1 MPQFILRLFVLLS
14 LIVGVCS
21 FDAQAQRKQ
30 FYNYSIAQ
38 GLVQTQVLAIEQDI
52 YNQIW
57 FGTYG
62 GISIFDGSSFD
73 NLTKAN
79 TLPAN
84 LITSLYRDKSGTMW
98 MCTST
103 GIYKYNGR
111 KFIPC
116 LTDTV
121 WNSGFHQTKFVESNN
136 GAMWLL
142 SGGKLYERKDL
153 NFRQIET
160 TNVHLVDIYID
171 VVTQTLLVLDL
182 EQGVLKLNAHNKLE
196 HYAASLQAVEYYRVL
211 AATNSLLV
219 YTSKGIMMCTDGKW
233 TVDTRFKDLLKEH
246 ALTAYLQDNGGDIW
260 LATTAGGVYHYKDKA
275 WQYYNSKSGLNEEII
290 LSLFEDNQ
298 HNVWLGSNGNGVY
311 RYTKSPFTFFDVATY
326 FNSSNATYL
335 AEDKQGQL
343 FMTNS
348 KGELF
353 QYKQQTFVPV
363 VHSKGPGFLNFMFTN
378 AQKELTFLSGN
389 NGLWNLENG
398 ALFPQNGAQTKDA
411 NYYYAAYSNGQM
423 DYLVGFNGFVAY
435 KNMAILDVH
444 SFPSNIQ
451 NFTLLNDD
459 HVLVGT
465 NNRNLIYNLTA
476 KKVRDTVLD
485 GTAIL
490 DSDAH
495 GDLVYLATDDKGLVI
510 FNTQDGTYKTVSHKD
525 GLSCDYS
532 YSVLKDSR
540 GAVWV
545 GTGCG
550 IDRIS
555 FNGDSVVIRNF
566 GASDGIIG
574 VEANSG
580 AILED
585 IYGNIWFGTNK
596 GVYKY
601 VPQDDDIVQSKP
613 LLLIKNIFVFSKPLY
628 EVFDG
633 KESWSGNAMLP
644 NDPVLPNDFN
654 HITFQFK
661 AINLSGSDK
670 VRYRYQ
676 LIGEGNDDIYE
687 TNQTSIVFS
696 NLSSGEYIFKIWAT
710 DNMGV
715 WYDNAVSY
723 PFEIKAKFYNT
734 GLFRIAL
741 IFFAVALYFG
751 IRIFRYKQKT
761 KKLLWEERLRE
772 EEKDKVR
779 QRTAEDFHDEI
790 GNKLTRIKLLT
801 NIVSIKMK
809 DADSD
814 TQKMIQQ
821 INHASESLYKGAK
834 DIIWTLQPQSDYL
847 SELLVRIRANTEEM
861 ISYANIVLDFQQ
873 EFTDNTISLHQF
885 DNIKLENE
893 YSRNIIMIFKE
904 AVNNC
909 VKHSGATQI
918 SLIVKV
924 GREQCTIQ
932 MRDNGKGL
940 NGADKPDGNGLKN
953 MQRRADRIN
962 ALFTISANKGNGVQ
976 IELLFSYKKNY
987 K

>member
-1 MPQFILRLFVLLS
+1 MLKYLYSFFIS
-14 LIVGVCS
+14 LYAVFLVTQ
-21 FDAQAQRKQ
+21 DAQAQRKQ

-38 GLVQTQVLAIEQDI
+38 GLVQTQVLAIEQDV

-62 GISIFDGSSFD
+62 GISIFDGTSFD

-79 TLPAN
+79 ALPAN
-84 LITSLYRDKSGTMW
+84 MITSLYRDKSGTMW
-98 MCTST
+98 ICTST
-103 GIYKYNGR
+103 GVYKFNGR

-116 LTDTV
+116 ITDTV
-121 WNSGFHQTKFVESNN
+121 WTSGYHQPKFVEANN

-153 NFRQIET
+153 NIRQIEMASSDI
-160 TNVHLVDIYID
+160 VDIFLD
-171 VVTQTLLVLDL
+171 EATQTLLVLDF
-182 EQGVLKLNAHNKLE
+182 EKGIFKLDAQKKLQPLF
-196 HYAASLQAVEYYRVL
+196 ASTSDFVFYKIL
-211 AATNSLLV
+211 AANNSLLV
-219 YTSKGIMMCTDGKW
+219 YTSKGVMSWKDGKW
-233 TVDTRFKDLLKEH
+233 VLDSRFKDILKQQTI
-246 ALTAYLQDNGGDIW
+246 TAYLEDTRGDIW
-260 LATTAGGVYHYKDKA
+260 LASTEGGVYHYTDKA

-298 HNVWLGSNGNGVY
+298 HNIWLGSNGNGVY
-311 RYTKSPFTFFDVATY
+311 RYTKSPFTFFDAATY
-326 FNSSNATYL
+326 FNATNANYL

-343 FMTNS
+343 FMSNS

-353 QYKQQTFVPV
+353 QYKHQTFMPV
-363 VHSKGPGFLNFMFTN
+363 AHSKGAGFLNFMFTN
-378 AQKELTFLSGN
+378 AQKELTFLTGN
-389 NGLWNLENG
+389 NGLWTLQNG
-398 ALFPQNGAQTKDA
+398 VLVPQNGKKTKDA
-411 NYYYAAYSNGQM
+411 NYYYAAFSRGQI
-423 DYLVGFNGFVAY
+423 DYLVGFNAFVAY
-435 KNMAILDVH
+435 KQNGIIDVH
-444 SFPSNIQ
+444 SFPNNIQ
-451 NFTLLNDD
+451 NFVLLNDD
-459 HVLVGT
+459 NVLLGT
-465 NNRNLIYNLTA
+465 NNRNLIYNLTD
-476 KKVRDTVLD
+476 KKVLDTVLE

-490 DSDAH
+490 DSDVQGHLA
-495 GDLVYLATDDKGLVI
+495 YLATDDKGLVI
-510 FNTQDGTYKTVSHKD
+510 YNTQDGTYKSISNKD

-555 FNGDSVVIRNF
+555 FYQDSVVIRNF
-566 GASDGIIG
+566 GASDGISG

-601 VPQDDDIVQSKP
+601 MPQDDNVVQNKP
-613 LLLIKNIFVFSKPLY
+613 LLLIKNILVFSKPLY
-628 EVFDG
+628 EVFDV
-633 KESWSGNAMLP
+633 KEPWIGNAMLP

-696 NLSSGEYIFKIWAT
+696 NLSSGKYIFKIWAT

-734 GLFRIAL
+734 GLFRVAL

-751 IRIFRYKQKT
+751 IRIFRYKQKM

-801 NIVSIKMK
+801 NIVSTKMK
-809 DADSD
+809 DEDPE

-847 SELLVRIRANTEEM
+847 SELLVRIRTNTEDM
-861 ISYANIVLDFQQ
+861 IAYADIELNFHQ
-873 EFTDNTISLHQF
+873 EFTDKTISLHQF

-904 AVNNC
+904 TVNNC
-909 VKHSGATQI
+909 VKHADATQI
-918 SLIVKV
+918 NINVKV

-932 MRDNGKGL
+932 LTDNGKGI

-953 MQRRADRIN
+953 MKRRADRIN
-962 ALFTISANKGNGVQ
+962 ALFTIEENKGKGTQ
-976 IELLFSYKKNY
+976 INLQFNYKKNY